1 MNELALFAGAGG
13 GILGGK
19 LLGWRTVC
27 AVEIDPYARG
37 ILLQRQADGI
47 LERFPIWDDIRT
59 FRGEQWR
66 GAVDIVTGGFPCTD
80 LATCGLKRGITG
92 PESSLWGSMAR
103 IIGEARPP
111 LVLIENSPSLVTH
124 GLDVV
129 LGSLAEMGFD
139 AEWGVIGANSL
150 GGPIVRERAWIL
162 GAHRERL
169 LRGTES
175 QRELTQERK
184 GEGSLLIG
192 PVASRADRWEPFP
205 GVPRMAGRVA
215 HRVDRQRCA
224 GNAQVPIVAAAA
236 YQVLRSRLTEN

>member
-47 LERFPIWDDIRT
+47 LEAFPVWDDIRT

-66 GAVDIVTGGFPCTD
+66 GAVGIVTGGFPCTD
-80 LATCGLKRGITG
+80 LATCGLKRGIFG
-92 PESSLWGSMAR
+92 PESGLFFSMAR
-103 IIGEARPP
+103 TIAEVQPP
-111 LVLIENSPSLVTH
+111 FVLIENSPSLITN
-124 GLDVV
+124 GLGFV
-129 LGSLAEMGFD
+129 LGALSEMGFD

-169 LRGTES
+169 LRGTEGK
-175 QRELTQERK
+175 RELAQEQESQ
-184 GEGSLLIG
+184 GDGIG
-192 PVASRADRWEPFP
+192 PVAARADRWESFP
-205 GVPRMAGRVA
+205 GVPRMVGRVA
-215 HRVDRQRCA
+215 RRVDRQRCA
-224 GNAQVPIVAAAA
+224 GNAQVPIVAATA
-236 YQVLRSRLTEN
+236 YQVLRDRLIPN